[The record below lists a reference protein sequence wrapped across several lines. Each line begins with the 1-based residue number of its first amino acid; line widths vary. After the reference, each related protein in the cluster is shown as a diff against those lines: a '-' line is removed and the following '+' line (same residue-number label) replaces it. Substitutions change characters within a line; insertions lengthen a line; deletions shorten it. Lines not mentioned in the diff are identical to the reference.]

1 MTFPKISLDTIAAT
15 AAIATRQD
23 MNEFAMHSML
33 DLMQEQ
39 PELTGLINTFLGNM
53 IQGGYEAKAEGV
65 DMIAVSFAQEQILKA
80 AMITY
85 GLTMAAVKAQVEADE
100 LNEAWGGE

>member
-1 MTFPKISLDTIAAT
+1 MTFPKISLETIAAT
-15 AAIATRQD
+15 AAIATRQNMD
-23 MNEFAMHSML
+23 EFALTAML
-33 DLMQEQ
+33 ELHGSQ

-53 IQGGYEAKAEGV
+53 VAAGEEAKADGV
-65 DMIAVSFAQEQILKA
+65 DMVPVAFAQEQILKA

-100 LNEAWGGE
+100 LNEAWG